1 MQIVARTPDRQWD
14 LTVPGWRETTP
25 AALAKRLGIDPG
37 AHVSV
42 DGRLVPIDSPLG
54 TIALHTGSIVE
65 FDLTADH
72 PAEPLADL
80 CIVAGPGSGC
90 RLALAAGDYAVGGS
104 ETTNIVVAGAG
115 LAAVELPITVTE
127 AGTVEVRPV
136 PSLTNVALDGDLLV
150 GGTTL
155 KPGSILTVGP
165 SAIIIRPHQA
175 DPPLTREHP
184 RRRGTVPFNRPPRTL
199 GTARLPGLAV
209 PGAPPPAGRPQRFR
223 WATALAPLVAGIA
236 MAFLFSP
243 YMLLFALLSPIM
255 VTANWFEDRSRL
267 RREGR
272 ERDRELNARLERLQ
286 LELTAAT
293 ALERARLLAEQ
304 PDLAE
309 TAGRAERGSDR
320 LWERR
325 PHHADFLQLLAGYG
339 TTRWHPTLDT
349 PAAGIAPEAE
359 ALLAEHSGLLM
370 SPVIVDTGAGRV
382 VGIAGSRPEAVGM
395 ATALLLQAAVHHG
408 PSDLRIAVVTEPGRR
423 GDWEWTKWL
432 PHTVIDRSAEQRMLA
447 ADPDE
452 VAALFRL
459 LGERPAPS
467 PLGTPVE
474 KQNLTLV
481 LVDLDDLA
489 DEDQAPIRDVLAGM
503 GSPVAGIVIGDQL
516 PSSCTTVLEV
526 SKRRSRLRRPAEDV
540 LVEARV
546 GLQAAPE
553 VAEQAAIAL
562 ARFEDPDLRQS
573 GGDLP
578 TGSRLASLLDLGEV
592 SPSRIMARWRAQPAG
607 SLAAPVG
614 ETETGPLVIDLVA
627 DGPHGLVAGTTG
639 SGKSELLRT
648 MVASMAASV
657 PPTGL
662 NFVLIDYK
670 GGSAFDACAELPHTV
685 GLVTD
690 LDAHLGER
698 ALVSLE
704 AELRHRERCL
714 RGAGAADITEYQI
727 VSDDP
732 LPRLVV
738 IIDEFAAL
746 AKELPA
752 FVASLVDIAQRGRS
766 LGVHML
772 LATQRPS
779 GVVSENI
786 RANTNLRIALRVQ
799 DGADST
805 DVIGDNRAAS
815 IGRRLP
821 GRAYLRRGPA
831 ETFPFQ
837 AALVTGAGADAQ
849 APEIMEFPFG
859 YEPRPVAAKPVPS
872 GPTDLENLVAAIRDA
887 AAASGLP
894 PARRPWLEP
903 LPAVLAPGAVAAT
916 AMDDSIGVTIGLL
929 DDPYRQAQVPF
940 TWSGDRGNLL
950 IYGAAGAGTSTALLA
965 IATRL
970 ASVYSADRVHLY
982 GIDYDGQALL
992 DLRPLPHTGAMV
1004 AADDSE
1010 RQQRL
1015 IRLLRGEVEERRRHV
1030 ASTGTLRDLPA
1041 IVLLI
1046 DDYTGLRAE
1055 FDEAGDHRH
1064 LDSLHRIITDG
1075 PGLGIYT
1082 IATAKRASAFPSAVG
1097 SVVAERLIMSLADPN
1112 ELSGFGLYGSSIP
1125 AFVPGRAVNLATG
1138 HEVQLDQPL
1147 PVETIGGP
1155 PAKRPPAAIEILP
1168 PEVKLS
1174 EIIDEARLTDQLWH
1188 LPIGIGD
1195 SNLQVVGWTLGEGDG
1210 ALVAGSSRSG
1220 RSSCLVAIAATVA
1233 RHRPDLEILAFV
1245 PRPSPL
1251 RDLPEIRVF
1260 DKDPG
1265 PMLADLPADGHY
1277 LVLID
1282 DADFV
1287 SDASGALQ
1295 RFLADRPRHARVIAA
1310 GRADVLR
1317 TTYGHWTQEVRRS
1330 RTGLILD
1337 PSPLTDG
1344 DLFGVQLPRPKGSR
1358 LPIGRGYLVSGGE
1371 VDLTQV
1377 ALA

>member
-1 MQIVARTPDRQWD
+1 MQLVVRTPDRQWD
-14 LTVPGWRETTP
+14 LSVPGWRTTTP
-25 AALAKRLGIDPG
+25 GMLADRLGIEPG
-37 AHVSV
+37 SQALV
-42 DGRLVPIDSPLG
+42 DGRGLPIESPIG
-54 TIALHTGSIVE
+54 TLPIHMGSIIE
-65 FDLTADH
+65 FG
-72 PAEPLADL
+72 PAPAAPPVPVVDL
-80 CIVAGPGSGC
+80 CIVAGPDSGS
-90 RLALAAGDYAVGGS
+90 RLPLPPGDYAVGDS
-104 ETTNIVVAGAG
+104 DDANIVIADAG
-115 LAAVELPITVTE
+115 LAAVELLLRVD
-127 AGTVEVRPV
+127 GTGVVEVHPV
-136 PSLTNVALDGDLLV
+136 PSLTDVAIDGTRLA
-150 GGTTL
+150 GRATL
-155 KPGSILTVGP
+155 ETGAILTVGP
-165 SAIIIRPHQA
+165 SGMIVRPHRSDDRA
-175 DPPLTREHP
+175 VLEHP
-184 RRRGTVPFNRPPRTL
+184 RRRGTIPFNRPPRTL
-199 GTARLPGLAV
+199 GAIRMPAVHV
-209 PGAPPPAGRPQRFR
+209 PGAQPAPGRPQRFR
-223 WATALAPLVAGIA
+223 WATALAPMAAGIA

-243 YMLLFALLSPIM
+243 FMLLFAVLSPVM
-255 VTANWFEDRSRL
+255 VTANWVEDRSRL
-267 RREGR
+267 RRERR
-272 ERDRELNARLERLQ
+272 EREHELNTGLERLQ
-286 LELTAAT
+286 LELTAAAVLDRT
-293 ALERARLLAEQ
+293 RLLAAH

-309 TAGRAERGSDR
+309 TARRARAGSEH

-325 PHHADFLQLLAGYG
+325 PHHDDFLRLLVGYG
-339 TTRWHPTLDT
+339 TIPWEPRLDI
-349 PAAGIAPEAE
+349 PSSGIAPEAE
-359 ALLAEHSGLLM
+359 EPLSLTDHLLM
-370 SPVIVDTGAGRV
+370 GPITVDVGTGRV
-382 VGIAGSRPEAVGM
+382 VGIGGNRTDTVDV
-395 ATALLLQAAVHHG
+395 ATALVLQAAIHHG
-408 PSDLRIAVVTEPGRR
+408 PSDLRIAVATEPGRR
-423 GDWEWTKWL
+423 REWEWTKWL
-432 PHTVIDRSAEQRMLA
+432 PHSVIDRSAEQRFLA
-447 ADPDE
+447 ADPEE
-452 VAALFRL
+452 VANLFRL
-459 LGERPAPS
+459 LSERPEAARLGAPAERQ
-467 PLGTPVE
+467 PA
-474 KQNLTLV
+474 TLLV
-481 LVDLDDLA
+481 VDLDGLA
-489 DEDQAPIRDVLAGM
+489 DEDHAPIRDVLAGM
-503 GSPVAGIVIGDQL
+503 GSPVAGIVLGDQL
-516 PSSCTTVLEV
+516 PSSCTAVIEATPERTRVRLPSED
-526 SKRRSRLRRPAEDV
+526 RRVD
-540 LVEARV
+540 ARV
-546 GLQAAPE
+546 ALRAGRE
-553 VAEQAAIAL
+553 IAEQTAAAL

-578 TGSRLASLLDLGEV
+578 TASRLAALLDLEEV
-592 SPSRIMARWRAQPAG
+592 TPSRVLARWRSQPDG

-614 ETETGPLVIDLVA
+614 ETEAGPLVLDLVA

-657 PPTGL
+657 DPTGL

-704 AELRHRERCL
+704 AELRYREGCL
-714 RGAGAADITEYQI
+714 RRVGASDIAEYREL
-727 VSDDP
+727 SDVP

-821 GRAYLRRGPA
+821 GRAFLRLGPA

-837 AALVTGAGADAQ
+837 AALVTGSGREVIAAGIRA
-849 APEIMEFPFG
+849 FRFG
-859 YEPRPVAAKPVPS
+859 FEPRGAATPTAAS
-872 GPTDLENLVAAIRDA
+872 GPTDLETLVVAIQDA
-887 AAASGLP
+887 ARSAGIP

-903 LPAVLAPGAVAAT
+903 LPSVLAPGTVAPL
-916 AMDDSIGVTIGLL
+916 AMDEGIGVTIGLL

-940 TWSGDRGNLL
+940 SWRGDRGNLL
-950 IYGAAGAGTSTALLA
+950 IFGAAGAGTSTALLG

-970 ASVYSADRVHLY
+970 ASVYSPDRVHLY
-982 GIDYDGQALL
+982 GIDYDGQGLL

-1004 AADDSE
+1004 AAEDSE

-1015 IRLLRGEVEERRRHV
+1015 IRLLRGEIEQRRRH
-1030 ASTGTLRDLPA
+1030 AGSAGTLRDLPA

-1046 DDYTGLRAE
+1046 DEYAGLRAA

-1064 LDSLHRIITDG
+1064 LDALHRIIADG

-1082 IATAKRASAFPSAVG
+1082 IATAKRASAFPSSVA
-1097 SVVAERLIMSLADPN
+1097 SVVAEKLIMNLADAN
-1112 ELSGFGLYGSSIP
+1112 EMSGFGLYGSSVP
-1125 AFVPGRAVNLATG
+1125 AFVPGRAINLSTG
-1138 HEVQLDQPL
+1138 HEIQLDLPL

-1155 PAKRPPAAIEILP
+1155 APRRHPATVEVLA

-1174 EIIDEARLTDQLWH
+1174 EIVDEARLTDQLWH

-1195 SNLQVVGWTLGEGDG
+1195 SNLEVVGWELGEGDG

-1220 RSSCLVAIAATVA
+1220 RSTCLVGIAATVA
-1233 RHRPDLEILAFV
+1233 RHRPDVGILAFT
-1245 PRPSPL
+1245 PRPSPVH
-1251 RDLPEIRVF
+1251 DLPELTVC
-1260 DKDPG
+1260 DEDPG
-1265 PMLADLPADGHY
+1265 PVLAELPTDRQY

-1282 DADFV
+1282 DADFIAD
-1287 SDASGALQ
+1287 SAGALQ
-1295 RFLADRPRHARVIAA
+1295 RFLAGRPRHVRVIAA

-1317 TTYGHWTQEVRRS
+1317 TTYGHWTQEVRRA

-1344 DLFGVQLPRPKGSR
+1344 DLFGVQLPRLKGPR
-1358 LPIGRGYLVSGGE
+1358 LPTGRGYLISGGDVE
-1371 VDLTQV
+1371 LTQ
-1377 ALA
+1377 AAIA